1 MRVAV
6 AYDHRGRKGADCVKA
21 AIEEQGHE
29 WIDLGPKE
37 EESVD
42 FPDFAHLAVTEIAES
57 KVDTAILLGATGI
70 GMTMSANKLK
80 GIRAARCVDELEAH
94 TARFRFDANVLCL
107 SAELLNETVLR
118 KIVEVWLNTDFERRE
133 RSERHIRKIEAM
145 EEGDDPTEMPPA
157 ND

>member
-29 WIDLGPKE
+29 WIDLGPRE
-37 EESVD
+37 EGRVD
-42 FPDFAHLAVTEIAES
+42 FPDFAHIAATKIAENE
-57 KVDTAILLGATGI
+57 VNTAILLGATGM

-80 GIRAARCVDELEAH
+80 GVRAVRCIDELEAH
-94 TARFRFDANVLCL
+94 TARLRFDANILCL

-118 KIVEVWLNTDFERRE
+118 KIVEVWLNTHFEARE
-133 RSERHIRKIEAM
+133 RSERQIRKIEAM
-145 EEGDDPTEMPPA
+145 EDGHDPGDIPPA
-157 ND
+157 NN

>member
-29 WIDLGPKE
+29 WVDLGHQE

-42 FPDFAHLAVTEIAES
+42 FPDFAHLAVTEIAEG

-118 KIVEVWLNTDFERRE
+118 KIVEVWLNTDFEPRE

-157 ND
+157 DD